1 MLAQASSLVPLVYL
15 LSTSVDACA
24 IGWGKVVYAISRLLD
39 VGVN

>member
-24 IGWGKVVYAISRLLD
+24 IGAQNGCWASRSISFVLE
-39 VGVN
+39 

>member
-24 IGWGKVVYAISRLLD
+24 IGAIYVYKMRYFYRIL
-39 VGVN
+39 